1 MKLKKIKRLRNNILF
16 LSENQR
22 RNQINKVVVV
32 VLIKLRIWVII
43 KSEKNKK
50 KASSNHKTK
59 NPET

>member
-1 MKLKKIKRLRNNILF
+1 LKKIKRLRNNILF

>member
-59 NPET
+59 NPEP